1 MHPISAYHGAAELY
15 YTTPPLP
22 PSHSIATH
30 SPPQLPCAQMS
41 IPSTQSPNSSTPIS
55 PATKSLIRTARF
67 LPRHIPAWIQ
77 GTIVWRSP
85 DLIAVDDA
93 SGIALV
99 SLNLLPKEDPA
110 ANTDALFAGMYVMVI
125 GRVIK
130 RLIRGRVGMVATTVR
145 DLTVYAPML
154 ECLWN
159 LEVVDAFLWEKE
171 REEAV

>member
-1 MHPISAYHGAAELY
+1 
-15 YTTPPLP
+15 
-22 PSHSIATH
+22 
-30 SPPQLPCAQMS
+30 MS
-41 IPSTQSPNSSTPIS
+41 SPSTQSPHSATPLS

-67 LPRHIPAWIQ
+67 LPRYIPAWIQ

-99 SLNLLPKEDPA
+99 SLKLLPKEDPA
-110 ANTDALFAGMYVMVI
+110 AIIDVLSAGMYVMII
-125 GRVIK
+125 GRVIR

-171 REEAV
+171 KEDASQTEHIA